1 MMRTIDDLYMDM
13 KVVAFLQMIF
23 GASISWPLFSDV
35 SKAAYWANSIDLGYF
50 YERRNRKS

>member
-35 SKAAYWANSIDLGYF
+35 SKAAC
-50 YERRNRKS
+50 

>member
-1 MMRTIDDLYMDM
+1 MNFKKSKKCKQAMTKMMRTIDDLYMDM

-35 SKAAYWANSIDLGYF
+35 SKAAC
-50 YERRNRKS
+50 